1 MLKTCVGDHFWTPT
15 GQEWSLPV
23 PVTGWAL
30 RKMHLETKVKKRK
43 ANEHASP
50 LGLLESGSS
59 LARAGPGIGLPI
71 LLCGKDCLPEQVVKP
86 FLRLCSK
93 PYAGGCGPRHIPA
106 LKLLM
111 GRESTSVAWKTREG
125 GPDDATGM
133 RACGSLGF

>member
-1 MLKTCVGDHFWTPT
+1 M
-15 GQEWSLPV
+15 V
-23 PVTGWAL
+23 P
-30 RKMHLETKVKKRK
+30 KVKKRK

-93 PYAGGCGPRHIPA
+93 PCAGGCGPRHIPA

-111 GRESTSVAWKTREG
+111 GKVESLQVWPGRPGKEG
-125 GPDDATGM
+125 QMMTLA
-133 RACGSLGF
+133 